1 MQKKSNE
8 DIMMQ
13 RNDQSNL
20 LLALA
25 IKCINEKVDV
35 RATCQ
40 KSIDRIENLD
50 DDVAIS
56 EIKNFLQSYND
67 MRNDIINHY
76 LSIKNKNL
84 NVPVIYLVHTL
95 FRTIGSNPKQVPS
108 FDKYLNA
115 INTAES
121 LQVDA
126 LGPLADS
133 REEPKMVGL
142 TQEMLEDLLPKNLND
157 FMLLIGN
164 ATEQTE
170 GLRLI
175 DTVLTAY
182 ESIKEDEE
190 KAKQAAIKERE
201 QVLARIEE
209 AKQAA
214 INKSKEILT
223 TNKTL
228 VDIFE
233 FTRDASNPLQ
243 AETNNETHEAI
254 QNMEFF
260 KTMQQALNEIE
271 AEYRRIYA
279 NSLIEKI
286 DIQDIQMGIL
296 INGQNLQTNKNHS
309 RLTQLALT
317 YNEIKDAIGKAKSA
331 IHTMAIY
338 QNISVRK
345 DNYNKLIES
354 NQSLKDVKENF
365 HEMKT
370 LIQKFDAD
378 KTLLS
383 PEDFQKLNALNT
395 KSYDDALRLGDAQIF
410 LNDSRFKNI
419 LKIDPTIDS
428 NVKQTYDDAFKI
440 CQQSAIDSLN
450 RNIIDNDNAT
460 TGLKKFAGRLV
471 TLLWGVLGTA
481 LAFAGP
487 AHLIYR
493 YTQRAGNG
501 WFLFGSKTQEK
512 GHEVLENVKNSF
524 KPV

>member
-1 MQKKSNE
+1 
-8 DIMMQ
+8 MQ

-56 EIKNFLQSYND
+56 EIKHFLHSYND
-67 MRNDIINHY
+67 IRNDIINHY

-95 FRTIGSNPKQVPS
+95 FRTIGSNPKQIPG

-126 LGPLADS
+126 LNPLGPLADS

-157 FMLLIGN
+157 FMLLIGK
-164 ATEQTE
+164 ATDQTE

-190 KAKQAAIKERE
+190 KAKQAAIKEKE

-243 AETNNETHEAI
+243 AVTNNETDKAI

-286 DIQDIQMGIL
+286 DIQDIQMGFL

-317 YNEIKDAIGKAKSA
+317 YNEIKDAIDKAKST
-331 IHTMAIY
+331 IHTMATY

-354 NQSLKDVKENF
+354 HQSLKDVKENF
-365 HEMKT
+365 QEMKT

-383 PEDFQKLNALNT
+383 SEDFQKLNALNV
-395 KSYDDALRLGDAQIF
+395 KSYDEALRRGDAQIF
-410 LNDSRFKNI
+410 LDDSRFKNI
-419 LKIDPTIDS
+419 LKIDPTIDPK
-428 NVKQTYDDAFKI
+428 VKQTYDDTFRI

-450 RNIIDNDNAT
+450 KNIIDNDNAT

-481 LAFAGP
+481 LVFAGP

-493 YTQRAGNG
+493 YNHRAGNG